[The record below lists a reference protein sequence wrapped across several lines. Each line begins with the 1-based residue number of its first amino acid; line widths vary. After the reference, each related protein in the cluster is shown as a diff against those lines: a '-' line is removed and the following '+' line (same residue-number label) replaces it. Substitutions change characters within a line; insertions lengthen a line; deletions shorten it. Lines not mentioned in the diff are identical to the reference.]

1 MSLNVLYLDKL
12 KEFPKDKLLIFVS
25 IISFITVILIEVLV
39 FMPIEADVSTYG
51 ILDFEFAWTSS
62 KVETIFSVWGDTD
75 MNNQGIAI
83 YWDFLF
89 IVGYVS
95 LAFALIVLALRR
107 SKNKIQTIG
116 IYMTITP
123 FLTGIFD
130 VIENVN
136 LLEMLRTPTSVS
148 NFNAYIASLSA
159 TLKFSLL
166 FVGII
171 YVIIALITLLIK
183 KLRGVYFS
191 K

>member
-1 MSLNVLYLDKL
+1 MYLDKL

-51 ILDFEFAWTSS
+51 ILDFEFARTSS

-116 IYMTITP
+116 IYIAITP

-159 TLKFSLL
+159 ALKFSFL

-171 YVIIALITLLIK
+171 YVIIVLITLLIR

>member
-1 MSLNVLYLDKL
+1 MYLDRL

-25 IISFITVILIEVLV
+25 IISFLIVILIEIFV
-39 FMPIEADVSTYG
+39 FIPIEADVSTYG
-51 ILDFEFAWTSS
+51 ILDFEFAWTSAR
-62 KVETIFSVWGDTD
+62 VETIISVWGDTD
-75 MNNQGIAI
+75 INNQSIAI

-107 SKNKIQTIG
+107 SKSKLQTIG
-116 IYMTITP
+116 IYIAITP

-136 LLEMLRTPTSVS
+136 LLKMLRTPTSVS

-159 TLKFSLL
+159 TLKFSFL
-166 FVGII
+166 FIGII
-171 YVIIALITLLIK
+171 YVIIALISFLIR
-183 KLRGVYFS
+183 KLRGAFFS